1 MTLDLDGQQTISSTR
16 TNSPAPNKDT
26 GSASFLS
33 NQFGKKSGKK
43 SDKKRP
49 ATTTLPKGG
58 GVAEESNKDGGGNRN
73 DRGLLGEGQGYS
85 QWNDDEV

>member
-16 TNSPAPNKDT
+16 TNSSAPNKDT
-26 GSASFLS
+26 GSASFQS
-33 NQFGKKSGKK
+33 NQFGKK